1 MSSKSAKKPKKVNLP
16 PVPRQRPQL
25 EEEYGRLVAQL
36 GQNTYQQ
43 FVLVEDAKRINS
55 AIMNL
60 NHEANAR
67 ATLDKQEADAK
78 PAVTPES
85 APEAPKEVTK

>member
-25 EEEYGRLVAQL
+25 EEAYGRLVAQL

-43 FVLVEDAKRINS
+43 FVLAEDAKRLNQE
-55 AIMNL
+55 IMNV

-67 ATLDKQEADAK
+67 ATMDKQEADAK
-78 PAVTPES
+78 AKETPTITTE
-85 APEAPKEVTK
+85 EGPKS